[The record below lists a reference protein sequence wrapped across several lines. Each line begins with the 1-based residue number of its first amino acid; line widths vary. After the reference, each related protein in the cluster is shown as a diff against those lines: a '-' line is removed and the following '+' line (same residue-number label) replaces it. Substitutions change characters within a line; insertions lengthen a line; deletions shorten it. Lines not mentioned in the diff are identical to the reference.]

1 MQRLDPNLTSQYPK
15 DSFEIRKFRVVGNWD
30 KVFMIVQVNSGNLVS
45 ELVLAVLEYLEF
57 LIHFPR
63 YQRSHIFLPQHL
75 RDYFS
80 PCVPFLVQNKSIR
93 KHTGDFYSTEPFI
106 QTYKYFSPPF
116 RSDSLPGSNRHGKY
130 CKPTFHPP
138 PLLLLNSCFHTE
150 NIQKRLLYHSPNL
163 SACMHLIGNMKILFY
178 SWIEIGSKPVQDQ
191 IILCVSIIV
200 AHLVSDG
207 VGKQ

>member
-1 MQRLDPNLTSQYPK
+1 M
-15 DSFEIRKFRVVGNWD
+15 
-30 KVFMIVQVNSGNLVS
+30 
-45 ELVLAVLEYLEF
+45 
-57 LIHFPR
+57 
-63 YQRSHIFLPQHL
+63 PQHL

-80 PCVPFLVQNKSIR
+80 PCAPFLVQNKSIR

-106 QTYKYFSPPF
+106 QTYKYFSPLF
-116 RSDSLPGSNRHGKY
+116 ALTLCLGRTDTESTANQLSIL
-130 CKPTFHPP
+130 

-163 SACMHLIGNMKILFY
+163 SACMHLIGNMKILFS

-207 VGKQ
+207 DVKQ